1 MKAETTL
8 LDLGLLVSTFDF
20 TDLLL
25 VGVEAFLLTRDFFSI
40 AIVVS
45 PVLFIL
51 FNCFTQ
57 YPSASRWPNSVPSSG
72 NTKLLKTMEGKGYL
86 LPALLHPSPAG
97 VKF

>member
-1 MKAETTL
+1 LKAETTL
-8 LDLGLLVSTFDF
+8 LGFGLVLSTFDF

-45 PVLFIL
+45 PVLF
-51 FNCFTQ
+51 NCFTQ
-57 YPSASRWPNSVPSSG
+57 YPSASRLPNSVPSSG
-72 NTKLLKTMEGKGYL
+72 IIKLLKTMEGKGYL
-86 LPALLHPSPAG
+86 LSALLRPSPVR